1 MAERDPTPKSPPLPG
16 GERRLLKERAY
27 EELRHL
33 ITTGE
38 LAPGTFLSERQLAAR
53 LGMSKT
59 PVRSAIERLA
69 NEGFVSVSPQQGIV
83 VRELSLRSVV
93 DHFDLRIALE
103 TFVMRRLAGQLS
115 AEQVSY
121 LQRNLA
127 EQAQCATEQLV
138 ARAVELDADFHLS
151 LCEFLGNQEITW
163 VMWRQRG
170 KLNQVVETILRK
182 DARRILSSYKEHA
195 AIVQAL
201 IAGEGQRAAELL
213 EAHLNVGKTYLTV

>member
-1 MAERDPTPKSPPLPG
+1 MAERDLTPKPPPRPN
-16 GERRLLKERAY
+16 GERTLLKERAY
-27 EELRHL
+27 EELRSL

-38 LAPGTFLSERQLAAR
+38 LAPGTFLSERGLAAR
-53 LGMSKT
+53 FGMSKT

-69 NEGFVSVSPQQGIV
+69 SEGFVSVSPQQGIV

-93 DHFDLRIALE
+93 DHFDIRIALE

-115 AEQVSY
+115 ADQVSY
-121 LQRNLA
+121 LRRNLE
-127 EQAQCATEQLV
+127 EQARCAAEHHV

-170 KLNQVVETILRK
+170 KLNQVVATILQK

-195 AIVQAL
+195 EIVQAL
-201 IAGEGQRAAELL
+201 VAGAGGRAAHLL